1 MPDITIAAGGTA
13 KQLTE
18 TSFDNAR
25 DGSGEGTGAQA
36 HGYVTTGF
44 GNEFLPAG
52 TVLFRRDG
60 QKVSGPAVNNQF
72 TLLRYFMIFT
82 IPSSTNEIAQ
92 ASITLTSAGYATD
105 TSGDA
110 RSFLSK
116 GKFVAADIAGSSIVA
131 GDYDSISPDSMT
143 TYDDTS
149 GIVISGTDG
158 DSVTTNLNAA
168 AISQLNTLGQGG
180 GGAFEL
186 ALIEYEHDYL
196 DNGTPSFPG
205 IQSAGGPY
213 FSYDGFHIDE
223 AGETN
228 EPVLTISYGVPGG
241 HIKLSS
247 GMIQLNSGHTVLQ
260 ETLF

>member
-18 TSFDNAR
+18 TSFNDAR
-25 DGSGEGTGAQA
+25 DGSGEGTGTQA
-36 HGYVTTGF
+36 AETHTGGF
-44 GNEFLPAG
+44 GGESMPAA

-60 QKVSGPAVNNQF
+60 QKVPGPQVNNQF

-82 IPSSTNEIAQ
+82 IPSSTNEIVE

-105 TSGDA
+105 NTNDG

-196 DNGTPSFPG
+196 DNATPSFPG
-205 IQSAGGPY
+205 IQSAAGPY

-228 EPVLTISYGVPGG
+228 EPVLTIRYNTGG
-241 HIKLSS
+241 LIKLTN
-247 GMIQLNSGHTVLQ
+247 GNVKINSGHIALRY
-260 ETLF
+260 